1 MPLEQFSY
9 LPIAIY
15 IKAFAD
21 FGYVENYPLYDEK
34 GLNQQFSNKLLR
46 SAGVGVDMVTLY
58 DLVLRIEYSFTNQ
71 TAAGALFFNVKKE
84 F

>member
-1 MPLEQFSY
+1 
-9 LPIAIY
+9 
-15 IKAFAD
+15 
-21 FGYVENYPLYDEK
+21 
-34 GLNQQFSNKLLR
+34 
-46 SAGVGVDMVTLY
+46 MVTLY